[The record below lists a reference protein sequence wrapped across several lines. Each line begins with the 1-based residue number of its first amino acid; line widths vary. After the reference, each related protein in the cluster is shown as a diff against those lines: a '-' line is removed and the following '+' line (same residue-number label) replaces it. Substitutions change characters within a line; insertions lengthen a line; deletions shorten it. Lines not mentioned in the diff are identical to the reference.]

1 MRWHAAALLGRS
13 PAVWG
18 MNPDGGDHWGLLHL
32 AVGVV
37 LAAWVGSRSRRCIFW
52 GAFHKCA
59 SHARGQSLWFY
70 TKSSAHPSHIF
81 GISATLGSVPMDVR
95 LSSPP

>member
-1 MRWHAAALLGRS
+1 MRRWRAAALLGRS

-52 GAFHKCA
+52 GAWHKSA
-59 SHARGQSLWFY
+59 SHARDRGPCSC
-70 TKSSAHPSHIF
+70 TIRSAHHAHIF
-81 GISATLGSVPMDVR
+81 GISATLGIVPKNV
-95 LSSPP
+95 S